1 LKDSEKIFFGLI
13 VIGVICHILFLPFY
27 PDSLT
32 MIMNWISIPFYSI
45 LGYLGLR
52 IFEEDAGFPD
62 MLEEE
67 ISNRKRLLI
76 PLILGVIFA
85 IGAILFDMLN
95 PYKIPRLPLPI
106 SIPYWIFVAIF
117 DEFFWRLFLL
127 TFLIWLISHVI
138 KDDEKQ
144 EKIFWFV
151 VVLEAVLY
159 MLLQTSMFIQN
170 VGPITPVLFLQII
183 LIGGGFTV
191 IACYCYRKGGFLAVM
206 VLRLT
211 QYMLYHVLYG
221 GIALMIS

>member
-1 LKDSEKIFFGLI
+1 MKNSEKIFFGLI
-13 VIGVICHILFLPFY
+13 VIGVICHILFLPYY
-27 PDSLT
+27 PDSMM

-67 ISNRKRLLI
+67 ISNTKRLLI

-95 PYKIPRLPLPI
+95 PYKVPRLPIPI

>member
-1 LKDSEKIFFGLI
+1 MKDSEKIFFGLI

>member
-1 LKDSEKIFFGLI
+1 MKNSEKIYVGLI
-13 VIGVICHILFLPFY
+13 ATGLICHILFLPYY
-27 PDSLT
+27 PDSMT
-32 MIMNWISIPFYSI
+32 MIMNWIIIPFYSI

-52 IFEEDAGFPD
+52 LFEKDAGFPD

-67 ISNRKRLLI
+67 INNVQRLLI

-85 IGAILFDMLN
+85 IGAIIFDMLN
-95 PYKIPRLPLPI
+95 PYKVPRLPLPI

-127 TFLIWLISHVI
+127 TFLIYLISRI
-138 KDDEKQ
+138 FKDDEKQ
-144 EKIFWFV
+144 EKIFWSIV
-151 VVLEAVLY
+151 IVEAVLY
-159 MLLQTSMFIQN
+159 TLLQTIMFIQN
-170 VGPITPVLFLQII
+170 VGPITTVLLVQII

-191 IACYCYRKGGFLAVM
+191 VACYCYRKGGFLAVM

-221 GIALMIS
+221 GIALMIP

>member
-1 LKDSEKIFFGLI
+1 MKDSEKIFFGL
-13 VIGVICHILFLPFY
+13 VAIGLICHILFLPYY
-27 PDSLT
+27 PNS
-32 MIMNWISIPFYSI
+32 MMIIMNWISIPFYSI

-67 ISNRKRLLI
+67 ISNRQRLFI

-85 IGAILFDMLN
+85 FGAILFDILN
-95 PYKIPRLPLPI
+95 PYKVPRLPIPI

-127 TFLIWLISHVI
+127 TFLIWLISRI
-138 KDDEKQ
+138 FKDDEKQ

-191 IACYCYRKGGFLAVM
+191 VACYCYRKGGFLAVM

-221 GIALMIS
+221 GIAIMIS

>member
-1 LKDSEKIFFGLI
+1 MM
-13 VIGVICHILFLPFY
+13 
-27 PDSLT
+27 
-32 MIMNWISIPFYSI
+32 MIINWIGIPFYSI

-67 ISNRKRLLI
+67 ISNKQRLLI

-95 PYKIPRLPLPI
+95 PYKVPRLPLPI

-127 TFLIWLISHVI
+127 TFLIWLISRI
-138 KDDEKQ
+138 FKDDEKQ

-170 VGPITPVLFLQII
+170 VGPITPVLLVQII

-191 IACYCYRKGGFLAVM
+191 VACYCYRKGGFLAVM

-221 GIALMIS
+221 GIALMI

>member
-1 LKDSEKIFFGLI
+1 MKDSEKIFFGL
-13 VIGVICHILFLPFY
+13 VAIGLICHILFLPYY
-27 PDSLT
+27 PNS
-32 MIMNWISIPFYSI
+32 MMIIMNWISIPFYSI

-67 ISNRKRLLI
+67 ISNRQRLFI

-85 IGAILFDMLN
+85 FGAILFDILN
-95 PYKIPRLPLPI
+95 PYKVPRLPLPI

-127 TFLIWLISHVI
+127 TFLIWLISRI
-138 KDDEKQ
+138 FKDDEKQ

-159 MLLQTSMFIQN
+159 MLLQTTMFIQN

>member
-1 LKDSEKIFFGLI
+1 MKDSEKIFFGLI
-13 VIGVICHILFLPFY
+13 AIGLICHILFLPYY
-27 PDSLT
+27 PDS
-32 MIMNWISIPFYSI
+32 MMIIMNWISIPFYSI

-67 ISNRKRLLI
+67 IGNRQRLLI

-95 PYKIPRLPLPI
+95 PYKVPRLPIPI

-127 TFLIWLISHVI
+127 TFLIWLISRI
-138 KDDEKQ
+138 FKDDEKQ

-151 VVLEAVLY
+151 VLLEAVLY

-170 VGPITPVLFLQII
+170 VGPITPVLLVQII

-191 IACYCYRKGGFLAVM
+191 IACYCYRKGGFLAVL

-221 GIALMIS
+221 GIALMVS

>member
-1 LKDSEKIFFGLI
+1 MKDSEKIFFGLI
-13 VIGVICHILFLPFY
+13 AIGLICHILFLPYY
-27 PDSLT
+27 PDSMM

-67 ISNRKRLLI
+67 IGNRKRLLI
-76 PLILGVIFA
+76 PLVLGVIFA

-95 PYKIPRLPLPI
+95 PYKVPRLPIPI

-127 TFLIWLISHVI
+127 TFLIWLISRI
-138 KDDEKQ
+138 FKDDEKQ

-170 VGPITPVLFLQII
+170 VGPITPVLLVQII

-191 IACYCYRKGGFLAVM
+191 VACYCYRKGGFLAVM

-221 GIALMIS
+221 GIALMVS